1 MKRFLA
7 VILAGMMTLTLV
19 ACGNTDTS
27 TDSGDSGES
36 QGDATETTTLKFN
49 LVKSTTDPQ
58 YEWYGRFWED
68 VNEATGVKWK
78 AKSTPVRAW
87 A

>member
-7 VILAGMMTLTLV
+7 LILAGMMTLTLV

>member
-7 VILAGMMTLTLV
+7 LILAGMMTLTLV

-36 QGDATETTTLKFN
+36 QGDATETTTLKLEF
-49 LVKSTTDPQ
+49 
-58 YEWYGRFWED
+58 
-68 VNEATGVKWK
+68 VNHFSQKC
-78 AKSTPVRAW
+78 
-87 A
+87 